1 MKKGYTIDT
10 EKEKEILT
18 MAITKITSQNFES
31 EVLNESKTVL
41 VDFWADWCGPCKMLS
56 PLVDEVAQEI
66 TDIKVGKVNVDE
78 QPELAMKYNVMSIP
92 TLIVFQ
98 NGDAVEKSV
107 GFVSKDE
114 ILSLLKK

>member
-1 MKKGYTIDT
+1 M
-10 EKEKEILT
+10 EK
-18 MAITKITSQNFES
+18 FEDLIQS
-31 EVLNESKTVL
+31 PMPVL
-41 VDFWADWCGPCKMLS
+41 VDFFAEWCGPCKMLS
-56 PLVDEVAQEI
+56 PIVDEVAQEI
-66 TDIKVGKVNVDE
+66 TDIKVAKVNVDE

-114 ILSLLKK
+114 ILALLKK